1 MSAEG
6 TGRPLERLQRF
17 GVAVVCSALGLHPA
31 QLPLDEALTVARAW
45 TRPVARWGR
54 RHLSWPP
61 RGRASRVGDVGPTI
75 GRKVALW
82 R

>member
-1 MSAEG
+1 MNPDGVLAHL
-6 TGRPLERLQRF
+6 RRF
-17 GVAVVCSALGLHPA
+17 GIAILCGLLGLHPE
-31 QLPLDEALTVARAW
+31 QLALADTMAAARAW
-45 TRPVARWGR
+45 AAPVARWGH

-61 RGRASRVGDVGPTI
+61 RGRGLRAGDVGPTI

>member
-1 MSAEG
+1 MSSDDGVLAHV
-6 TGRPLERLQRF
+6 RRL
-17 GVAVVCSALGLHPA
+17 GVALACGVLGLHPA
-31 QLPLDEALTVARAW
+31 QLPIDEATAAARAW
-45 TRPVARWGR
+45 SRPVARWGR

-61 RGRASRVGDVGPTI
+61 RGRGTRGGDVGPTI